1 MLAPLLPY
9 PLLVL
14 PHQLDLPQSTI
25 QSLPANPQQP
35 TDWLAGSAGHHWHGA
50 VPACAPSDVF
60 LPMPTT
66 ERLSDNH
73 RKSPSGISRNIL
85 SLVQSLYKSYG
96 LDATES
102 SKLTRTTEN
111 KHPARK
117 QHFAMRCH
125 GIHDLSQTRSITV
138 IVLLEETERK
148 QHSLLWCCS
157 QMHVQHSKN
166 SWKPDS
172 LRAR

>member
-14 PHQLDLPQSTI
+14 PHQPDLPQSTI

-35 TDWLAGSAGHHWHGA
+35 TDWLAGSTGHRWHGA
-50 VPACAPSDVF
+50 VPACARSDVF

-96 LDATES
+96 LDATQS

-117 QHFAMRCH
+117 QHLAMRCH
-125 GIHDLSQTRSITV
+125 GIHDLSQSRSITV
-138 IVLLEETERK
+138 IVLLDETEK
-148 QHSLLWCCS
+148 KLHSLL
-157 QMHVQHSKN
+157 
-166 SWKPDS
+166 
-172 LRAR
+172 